1 MECPYCKKEMAK
13 GKIPA
18 GRDSICW
25 YPEGVELGLFSTM
38 DEGVVMLAK
47 VGFFDAAE
55 AESYYC
61 KDCKMVFTPV
71 PEREESTMV
80 KLEKKLTDIS
90 EKRKAAAEERK
101 IRQEE
106 ERREKER
113 EKRAKKDP
121 WER

>member
-1 MECPYCKKEMAK
+1 MPK

-18 GRDSICW
+18 ARGSVCW
-25 YPEGVELGLFSTM
+25 CPADKDMWSFSYF
-38 DEGVVMLAK
+38 DDDVVMLAK
-47 VGFFDAAE
+47 AGLTSAE

-61 KDCKMVFTPV
+61 ADCGMVFAPV
-71 PEREESTMV
+71 PEKVEGTMD
-80 KLEKKLTDIS
+80 KLKKKWNDLS
-90 EKRKAAAEERK
+90 EKREAAAEERK

-106 ERREKER
+106 ERRERER

>member
-18 GRDSICW
+18 ARGSVCW
-25 YPEGVELGLFSTM
+25 CPADKDMWSFSYF
-38 DEGVVMLAK
+38 DDDVVMLAK
-47 VGFFDAAE
+47 AGLTSAE
-55 AESYYC
+55 AEAYYC
-61 KDCKMVFTPV
+61 ADCGMVFAPV
-71 PEREESTMV
+71 PEKVEGTID
-80 KLEKKLTDIS
+80 KLKKKLTDIS
-90 EKRKAAAEERK
+90 EKREAAAEERK

>member
-1 MECPYCKKEMAK
+1 MKCPYCDKEIPK

-18 GRDSICW
+18 ARGSVCW
-25 YPEGVELGLFSTM
+25 CPADKDMWSFSYF
-38 DEGVVMLAK
+38 DDDVVMLAK
-47 VGFFDAAE
+47 AGFTSAE

-61 KDCKMVFTPV
+61 KDCKMVFAPV
-71 PEREESTMV
+71 PEREESAMD
-80 KLEKKLTDIS
+80 KLKKKWNEIS
-90 EKRKAAAEERK
+90 EKREASAAARQA
-101 IRQEE
+101 RQEE